1 MKERTADP
9 PASPESRRAGR
20 PACHCKARAGR
31 WRAGNGQRT
40 RPPRL
45 SPAERDHPPA
55 IARHER
61 AGGGQAT
68 DQILRLGVV
77 GVGYLGELHAQKYAA
92 MEDIDL
98 VGLADTDF
106 ERAQEIARRHNTKAY
121 NSHTELLPYVD
132 GLSLAVPTVSH
143 FAIGHDI
150 LTHGVHLLVEKPI
163 TLKLEDADRLIETAK
178 KNNAILQIG
187 HIERFNPA
195 VVKMESLVSK
205 PLFIES
211 HRLNFFTERSTDVD
225 VVLDLMI
232 HDLDIILHLVNS
244 EIKEIDALGMP
255 VMSDKIDIANV
266 RIMFANGTVA
276 NLTASRV
283 SNESLR
289 TIRIFQPDTYISVDY
304 GERRIS
310 VTQLKGERKGFADLP
325 PLVHREDRFPDSDPL
340 ADEIRSFVEAIR
352 KGTEPKVS
360 GVDGKNALAVALSII
375 DKIKGKRKTIS

>member
-1 MKERTADP
+1 MKERT
-9 PASPESRRAGR
+9 
-20 PACHCKARAGR
+20 
-31 WRAGNGQRT
+31 
-40 RPPRL
+40 
-45 SPAERDHPPA
+45 
-55 IARHER
+55 
-61 AGGGQAT
+61 T
-68 DQILRLGVV
+68 DQRLRLGVV
-77 GVGYLGELHAQKYAA
+77 GVGYLGELHAQKYAS
-92 MEDIDL
+92 MEDIRL
-98 VGLADTDF
+98 VGLADIDF
-106 ERAQEIARRHNTKAY
+106 ERAQQVARRHNTKAY
-121 NSHTELLPYVD
+121 KSHTELLPNVD

-178 KNNAILQIG
+178 RNNTILQIG

-195 VVKMESLVSK
+195 VVKMESLLSRPV
-205 PLFIES
+205 FIES

-232 HDLDIILHLVNS
+232 HDLDIILHLVDS
-244 EIKEIDALGMP
+244 EIKEIDAFGMP

-266 RIMFANGTVA
+266 RIIFSNGTVA

-289 TIRIFQPDTYISVDY
+289 MIRIFQPDTCISVDY
-304 GERRIS
+304 GKRRIS
-310 VTQLKGERKGFADLP
+310 VTQLKGDGKD
-325 PLVHREDRFPDSDPL
+325 REDSFPDSDPL
-340 ADEIRSFVEAIR
+340 ADQIRSFVQAIR

-375 DKIKGKRKTIS
+375 DQIKEKTKALS

>member
-1 MKERTADP
+1 MKERTTD
-9 PASPESRRAGR
+9 
-20 PACHCKARAGR
+20 
-31 WRAGNGQRT
+31 NGQRT

-45 SPAERDHPPA
+45 SPAERDD
-55 IARHER
+55 
-61 AGGGQAT
+61 GGQAT

-121 NSHTELLPYVD
+121 NGHTELLPYVD

-163 TLKLEDADRLIETAK
+163 TLKLEDADKLIETAK
-178 KNNAILQIG
+178 RNNTILQIG

-211 HRLNFFTERSTDVD
+211 HRLNFFTKRSTDVD

-232 HDLDIILHLVNS
+232 HDLDIILHLVDS
-244 EIKEIDALGMP
+244 EIKDIDALGMP

-289 TIRIFQPDTYISVDY
+289 MIRIFQPDTYISVDY
-304 GERRIS
+304 GKRRIS
-310 VTQLKGERKGFADLP
+310 VTQLKGERKGFADLS

-340 ADEIRSFVEAIR
+340 ADQIRSFVEAIR

-375 DKIKGKRKTIS
+375 DQIKGKTKTIS